1 MAHARLCALINTA
14 HSAGAVDCPAS
25 CLRAYPNPRLGGC
38 GEENVSIIELSNV
51 PSLALFSAA
60 VEGRAQYDQPTS
72 EANSA
77 SALKPP

>member
-1 MAHARLCALINTA
+1 MRAFQHRAL
-14 HSAGAVDCPAS
+14 GRRCGLPG
-25 CLRAYPNPRLGGC
+25 LLPKAYPNPRLGGG

-51 PSLALFSAA
+51 PGLALFSAA